1 MHRGRPKQTS
11 LDDAILARAIRDGGV
26 KMVLISRYGV
36 IPPTGACARS
46 RQCPAEPARSADRG
60 VRGVR
65 DPLGRVR
72 ALDTRRAAEGVH
84 ERLPWVRLRAAGR
97 RPFVS
102 SLPSP
107 RLFPADAYADASAA
121 ITAINYSIIGVVSS
135 AALPVLLY
143 MRARQIA
150 VTPDVVYERRR
161 GRAGRYAA
169 ALDQGAGGPE
179 AGGSA
184 KTAGDLSST

>member
-1 MHRGRPKQTS
+1 VRVRVPASAPLSRPAALIAVFAACGTRWGVFVLS
-11 LDDAILARAIRDGGV
+11 TLAALPKVFMNVFLGYAFGLQAD
-26 KMVLISRYGV
+26 
-36 IPPTGACARS
+36 ARS
-46 RQCPAEPARSADRG
+46 S
-60 VRGVR
+60 
-65 DPLGRVR
+65 
-72 ALDTRRAAEGVH
+72 
-84 ERLPWVRLRAAGR
+84 
-97 RPFVS
+97 
-102 SLPSP
+102 PSP
-107 RLFPADAYADASAA
+107 RCSFLHADARADASAA

-169 ALDQGAGGPE
+169 PLDQGAGGPE

-184 KTAGDLSST
+184 KTAGDPSST